1 MTVSVALSGHNL
13 KKVFNRRVIFED
25 ISFSLHPRQTLLIT
39 GPNGSGKS
47 TLVKMI
53 SGVLTPTNGEVK
65 ATLDGDK
72 PVPMLCSIIGFVSPY
87 LQMYEEFS
95 ACENLQFALAVRG
108 MTSLRSRIRPLLEH
122 LQLQGRLD
130 DPVRTF
136 SSGMKQRV
144 KYAFALIHQPPIL
157 ILDEPMANLDS
168 SGVEMVRR
176 IMQEQQ
182 QEGLLIIATN
192 DVTDVDRFDYRVDL
206 GSRQ

>member
-1 MTVSVALSGHNL
+1 MTVQIDLTGHQL

-25 ISFSLHPRQTLLIT
+25 ISFSLQARETLLIS

-47 TLVKMI
+47 TLVKII
-53 SGVLTPTNGEVK
+53 SGVLTPTSGEVK
-65 ATLDGDK
+65 STTDGK
-72 PVPMLCSIIGFVSPY
+72 KSVPMLCSVIGFVSPY

-95 ACENLQFALAVRG
+95 ACENLEFALAVRG
-108 MTSLRSRIRPLLEH
+108 MTSLRPGIRPLLES

-157 ILDEPMANLDS
+157 ILDEPMA
-168 SGVEMVRR
+168 
-176 IMQEQQ
+176 
-182 QEGLLIIATN
+182 
-192 DVTDVDRFDYRVDL
+192 
-206 GSRQ
+206 